1 MPVNGND
8 IRAQGVTEG
17 KRIGAYLTK
26 LEDIWVAD
34 GFVPNRRTM
43 LTMLDAMIA
52 KD

>member
-8 IRAQGVTEG
+8 IRARGIIEG
-17 KRIGAYLTK
+17 KQIGGYLTK

-34 GFVPNRRTM
+34 GFAPNRRTM